1 MGLTKDGKALYMHCL
16 PADISGLSCESGEV
30 SRAVFEKYRIPTYRE
45 ASQKPFVIAAMILLS
60 RVRDAAGAIGALAG
74 GRTSP

>member
-1 MGLTKDGKALYMHCL
+1 
-16 PADISGLSCESGEV
+16 V